1 MNSPRGLLVGASAS
15 GNSGSCRSPTQE
27 VQIRAAGR
35 LAKARKKL
43 PERDALQMTFNAMDR
58 GAAGVDMGRNIFQSD
73 SPLGMI
79 KAVNAVVHE
88 DASVDEAYALHV
100 DEKSAS
106 GSNAG
111 AGVSADDS
119 RKI

>member
-1 MNSPRGLLVGASAS
+1 
-15 GNSGSCRSPTQE
+15 
-27 VQIRAAGR
+27 
-35 LAKARKKL
+35 LAR
-43 PERDALQMTFNAMDR
+43 PRDALQMTFNAMDR

-88 DASVDEAYALHV
+88 DASVDEAYAIYM

-106 GSNAG
+106 
-111 AGVSADDS
+111 SANIAAAALGDDS